1 MCALIQVIKSNMKK
15 YNSSSKK
22 KKAVFM
28 EERSGEETATPR
40 VKKSYSVT
48 CNNYLQLQLD
58 TSSKK
63 R

>member
-1 MCALIQVIKSNMKK
+1 MKK

-22 KKAVFM
+22 KKRAFVDD
-28 EERSGEETATPR
+28 RSGEETATPR

-48 CNNYLQLQLD
+48 NTNYLQLQID

-63 R
+63 RENL

>member
-1 MCALIQVIKSNMKK
+1 MKPH
-15 YNSSSKK
+15 SSSKK
-22 KKAVFM
+22 KKKAFIDD
-28 EERSGEETATPR
+28 RSGEETVTPR

-48 CNNYLQLQLD
+48 NTTYLQLQLE

>member
-1 MCALIQVIKSNMKK
+1 MKK
-15 YNSSSKK
+15 FSTSSKK
-22 KKAVFM
+22 KKPLFVDD
-28 EERSGEETATPR
+28 RSGEETVTPR

-48 CNNYLQLQLD
+48 NANYLQLQLD

>member
-1 MCALIQVIKSNMKK
+1 V
-15 YNSSSKK
+15 
-22 KKAVFM
+22 
-28 EERSGEETATPR
+28 TPR

-48 CNNYLQLQLD
+48 NANYLQLQLD